1 MSPRGFFFCQT
12 SLGIIMHTIYF
23 RAVSGN
29 TVRIE
34 CPTLEEAQHYWDKL
48 TTIFHMV
55 STRP

>member
-1 MSPRGFFFCQT
+1 
-12 SLGIIMHTIYF
+12 MHTIYF

-48 TTIFHMV
+48 TTVFHMV